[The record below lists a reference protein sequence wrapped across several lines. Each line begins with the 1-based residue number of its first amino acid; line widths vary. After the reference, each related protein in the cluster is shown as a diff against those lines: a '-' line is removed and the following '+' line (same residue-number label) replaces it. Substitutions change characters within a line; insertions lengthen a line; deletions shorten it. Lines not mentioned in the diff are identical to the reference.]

1 MKINQKT
8 RNLLLLAVLLGAIV
22 GGWAIWYVFYKPHR
36 DISSEKPAYTLTS
49 QALSEAIKTDTAAFS
64 KYVDKALLI
73 DGAVTGV
80 EGSHIALGN
89 VICNMD
95 SSQLSKMAALKSG
108 DAVKIQGRLSTYN
121 DLMEEIV
128 MDKCV
133 LK

>member
-1 MKINQKT
+1 MKINQRT
-8 RNLLLLAVLLGAIV
+8 RNLLLFVVLLGAIV

-36 DISSEKPAYTLTS
+36 DISSEKPAYILTS

-95 SSQLSKMAALKSG
+95 SSELQKMAALKSG

-133 LK
+133 IK